1 MGPGIGVFLIS
12 AAAGYW
18 VLARSSAEQG
28 WVKTL
33 GRVMGVLI
41 IFVSLL
47 SIPAAYRQAR
57 TQQQF
62 SFARPGTFSAPTGQ
76 FRRPTAAP
84 EFPAMPKPQTP
95 EKESSSK

>member
-1 MGPGIGVFLIS
+1 MGAGIGIFLIS

-33 GRVMGVLI
+33 GRLMGILI
-41 IFVSLL
+41 ITVSFL
-47 SIPAAYRQAR
+47 SIPSAFRQAR
-57 TQQQF
+57 TPPAPF
-62 SFARPGTFSAPTGQ
+62 GRPGTFSAPTGQ
-76 FRRPTAAP
+76 FRRPAAAP

-95 EKESSSK
+95 EKESGSK